1 MYRFQLEDSIEEAMC
16 TNDPWL
22 ILHKIESPTKMRFVG
37 NKANSCPDELFSS
50 DASVPSLA
58 PYMQH
63 PGGLVVACNGASPW
77 HLCELPGCPFP
88 SLAPYMK
95 HPVGL
100 LGGGAS
106 QPLPRE

>member
-63 PGGLVVACNGASPW
+63 PGGLVVACNGAS
-77 HLCELPGCPFP
+77 HM
-88 SLAPYMK
+88 AP
-95 HPVGL
+95 V
-100 LGGGAS
+100 
-106 QPLPRE
+106 

>member
-16 TNDPWL
+16 TIDPWL

-63 PGGLVVACNGASPW
+63 PGGLVVPSHDVVRAAIRSASR
-77 HLCELPGCPFP
+77 LP
-88 SLAPYMK
+88 LMVRYI
-95 HPVGL
+95 
-100 LGGGAS
+100 
-106 QPLPRE
+106 